1 MFERFYDLV
10 TSQCDEATS
19 SSGPEGHSNW
29 RDHYYIEALDR
40 VLEISEGLA
49 GQRSN
54 ESAVQRSPNIS
65 QLARMSVEQ
74 RTTLD
79 TPSSLF
85 PMGNED
91 GTSDSSPTSVM
102 SWTFEGSPYT
112 AETNSH
118 TTSPTDISQASIS
131 PTSPDFNT
139 PTFSGVSCRACVKTF
154 SGSPQDARSNYQ
166 RHLRESPRHNSNAGL
181 KCPLP
186 VCRNRK
192 RMRSDN
198 LGPHLKKV
206 HRISSKPDRQKIIAQ
221 SKLSARGVDSDGIPC
236 RRPARG

>member
-1 MFERFYDLV
+1 MI
-10 TSQCDEATS
+10 TSQCDEAML
-19 SSGPEGHSNW
+19 SSGPDRHSNW
-29 RDHYYIEALDR
+29 RNHYYVEALNR

-54 ESAVQRSPNIS
+54 ESAVQRLPNTS
-65 QLARMSVEQ
+65 QHARMSVEQ

-79 TPSSLF
+79 PPTSPF

-102 SWTFEGSPYT
+102 SWTFEGSSYT
-112 AETNSH
+112 SEANSH

-139 PTFSGVSCRACVKTF
+139 PTSSGVSCSACSRTF
-154 SGSPQDARSNYQ
+154 KGSPQDARSNYL
-166 RHLRESPRHNSNAGL
+166 RHIRESPRHNPNAGL
-181 KCPLP
+181 ECPLP
-186 VCRNRK
+186 ECRNRK

-198 LGPHLKKV
+198 LDPHLTKV
-206 HRISSKPDRQKIIAQ
+206 HRMSSKPDRQKVIAQ
-221 SKLSARGVDSDGIPC
+221 SKLSARGVDSGGVPW